1 MSSVSKILSSF
12 LVLQER
18 GGTREEGERTGS
30 GEEISWVPFIAHKN
44 MRKIFKN
51 ENRVQ

>member
-1 MSSVSKILSSF
+1 MPSMSKILSSF

-18 GGTREEGERTGS
+18 GGTREERERTGS

-44 MRKIFKN
+44 MRKII
-51 ENRVQ
+51 